1 MLVND
6 HRHVWDTHLCI
17 FYDKPAIV
25 IDDMFTIFSSQFE
38 SVLITYEI

>member
-25 IDDMFTIFSSQFE
+25 IDDIFSSQFE

>member
-17 FYDKPAIV
+17 FHDKPAIV
-25 IDDMFTIFSSQFE
+25 IDDIY
-38 SVLITYEI
+38 IYIYI